1 VKPKKSP
8 NQFRFLHL
16 SDASMICKLTDTHFR
31 AIFTV
36 INDGAIAYKG
46 KIPADRWKEPY
57 MSSQELKEEIQSG
70 IQFYGYL
77 KNNVLFAVMGI
88 QPVDDVTLIR
98 HAYTLTS
105 HQRKGA
111 GEKLLNHLLGL
122 ARTDRILV
130 GTWENAFWAI
140 KFYEKHGFK
149 LLSREETNR
158 LLKKYWILPDRQI
171 ETSLVL
177 EHKRHLR

>member
-1 VKPKKSP
+1 
-8 NQFRFLHL
+8 
-16 SDASMICKLTDTHFR
+16 MICKLTNTHFQV
-31 AIFTV
+31 ILTV
-36 INDGAIAYKG
+36 INDAATAYKG

-70 IQFYGYL
+70 VQFYGYL
-77 KNNVLFAVMGI
+77 ENNVLIAVMGI

-98 HAYTLTS
+98 HTYTLTS

-111 GEKLLNHLLGL
+111 GEKLLSHLIGL

-130 GTWENAFWAI
+130 GTWESASWAI
-140 KFYEKHGFK
+140 KFYEKHWFM

-158 LLKKYWILPDRQI
+158 LLKNYWRIPERQV
-171 ETSLVL
+171 ETSIVL
-177 EHKRHLR
+177 EHKRRLQ